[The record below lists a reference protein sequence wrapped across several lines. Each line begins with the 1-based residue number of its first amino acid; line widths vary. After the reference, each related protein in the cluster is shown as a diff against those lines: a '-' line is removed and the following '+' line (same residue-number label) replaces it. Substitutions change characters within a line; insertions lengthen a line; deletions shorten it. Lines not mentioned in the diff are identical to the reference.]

1 MVYNKSYG
9 AISTLSHLLFLA
21 EPLSERTL
29 AQEKLADL
37 SPDQG
42 QEQL

>member
-1 MVYNKSYG
+1 MAYNKSYG

-21 EPLSERTL
+21 KPLSGGIL
-29 AQEKLADL
+29 AQDKLADF

-42 QEQL
+42 